1 MKKFKTEMHCHTK
14 ESSKRCGKI
23 NATSIVDFY
32 INAGY
37 NTLVITDHFG
47 LKHFNDK
54 SKDINIA
61 NFLQGYQTAKSY
73 AKDKLNVILGMEI
86 NLIENHNDY
95 LIYGLNEEFIY
106 KNYEMFTLPINEL
119 TELLHQNNFLIYQAH
134 PFRNRMTI
142 VTPGMLDGIEVF
154 NAHPRHDSR
163 NNIAK
168 MWSEM
173 YNLGT
178 ISGSDTHQP
187 PDIARSGI
195 TTEKE
200 IKNIDDLLSILRNK
214 NFELITI

>member
-23 NATSIVDFY
+23 TVKNVVDFY

-47 LKHFNDK
+47 LKHFVDN
-54 SKDINIA
+54 SKEINIT
-61 NFLQGYQTAKSY
+61 NFLEGYQIAKEY
-73 AKDKLNVILGMEI
+73 AKDNLNIILGMEI

-95 LIYGLNEEFIY
+95 LIYGLNEDFIY
-106 KNYEMFTLPINEL
+106 KNYEMFTLSVNEL
-119 TELLHQNNFLIYQAH
+119 TELLHQNDFLIYQAH
-134 PFRNRMTI
+134 PFRNRMT
-142 VTPGMLDGIEVF
+142 VVPPGVLDGIEVF

-168 MWSEM
+168 LWSEM
-173 YNLGT
+173 YNLST
-178 ISGSDTHQP
+178 ISGSDAHQI

-195 TTEKE
+195 ITEEE
-200 IKNIDDLLSILRNK
+200 IKNTGDLLTVLRNK
-214 NFELITI
+214 NFELITL